1 MSWRPRP
8 GSSEVPLSQ
17 RPWDWFFVVMFS
29 FFAFSSFFSDAWHGL
44 NAIDAT
50 SFWGRANLW
59 YIQVA
64 GDEFMRADNTFSR
77 LNTAISGLIYGPF
90 YLTLVYAFVRGK
102 GWIRIPAFVYVGA
115 MLHGYV
121 EFMWWEY
128 ALGTPPLHP
137 LVFWAFNGPYGGA
150 CAAGDSHVEG
160 APVCDGRRAHHSRVR
175 ASAGHGG
182 LGSARLSGA
191 GRA

>member
-8 GSSEVPLSQ
+8 SSSEVPLSQ

-137 LVFWAFNGPYGGA
+137 LVFWAFNGPYGVVPVLLA
-150 CAAGDSHVEG
+150 IRMWKERPFATAVARTTAESEP
-160 APVCDGRRAHHSRVR
+160 APAMVGSEAH
-175 ASAGHGG
+175 G
-182 LGSARLSGA
+182 
-191 GRA
+191 

>member
-1 MSWRPRP
+1 MTRQRP
-8 GSSEVPLSQ
+8 SEVPLSQ

-29 FFAFSSFFSDAWHGL
+29 FFAFSSFFSDAFHGL

-59 YIQVA
+59 YIEVA

-77 LNTAISGLIYGPF
+77 LNTAISGLVYGPF

-102 GWIRIPAFVYVGA
+102 SWIRIPAFLYVGA

-128 ALGTPPLHP
+128 ALGTPPGNP
-137 LVFWAFNGPYGGA
+137 LVFWAFNGPYGVVPVLLA
-150 CAAGDSHVEG
+150 IRMWKERPFAARTPHADA
-160 APVCDGRRAHHSRVR
+160 APSDPRGFVPSEAH
-175 ASAGHGG
+175 G
-182 LGSARLSGA
+182 
-191 GRA
+191 